1 MVHNPINTAI
11 SFVILIA
18 VVGGSFYYVSATDVK
33 EPYLGI
39 RAAAEVT
46 PGIAE
51 AIGLQEARGLLI
63 YVIDQGSP
71 ADQAGLIGGNRIA
84 VIDGREVALGGDVII
99 AIDGVQIQ
107 GADDTEQLL
116 ADKVAGDDVMFTVI
130 RGSTSLDVSA
140 VIGER

>member
-1 MVHNPINTAI
+1 VVHNPVNTAI

-63 YVIDQGSP
+63 YVIDPGSP

-84 VIDGREVALGGDVII
+84 VIHEREVALGGDVII

-116 ADKVAGDDVMFTVI
+116 ADKVAGDDITFTVI
-130 RGSTSLDVSA
+130 RGSTTLDISA